1 MRTLVFA
8 TSNAGKKKE
17 LEALLGAGW
26 LVKSAADF
34 PDVPEVD
41 EDQPTFEGN
50 AAKKAHAFAKATGLL
65 ALADDSGLCVDA
77 LDGRPGVHSARYGRT
92 DGERIG
98 RLLAELKD
106 VPDERR
112 TARFECALCLVT
124 PDGEATFTRG
134 TCEGRIIHAPRGT
147 NGFGYDPIFELPG
160 GKTMAEL
167 SRDEKSAV
175 SHRGH
180 AFRKL
185 ANLLLRLGDDRW
197 SEGR

>member
-1 MRTLVFA
+1 MKTLVFA
-8 TSNAGKKKE
+8 TSNQGKRKE
-17 LEALLGAGW
+17 LEALLGPGW
-26 LVKSAADF
+26 QVRTAADF
-34 PDVPEVD
+34 PHVPEVD

-77 LDGRPGVHSARYGRT
+77 LGGRPGVFSARYGAS
-92 DGERIG
+92 DGDRIA
-98 RLLAELKD
+98 RLLKELD
-106 VPDERR
+106 GVPEPKR

-124 PDGEATFTRG
+124 PEGRETFTRG
-134 TCEGRIIHAPRGT
+134 TCEGRIIHAPRGA
-147 NGFGYDPIFELPG
+147 NGFGYDPIFELPN

-175 SHRGH
+175 SHRGN

-185 ANLLLRLGDDRW
+185 ATVLHAP
-197 SEGR
+197 

>member
-17 LEALLGAGW
+17 LEALLGPGW
-26 LVKSAADF
+26 QVKSAADF
-34 PDVPEVD
+34 PDLPEVD

-65 ALADDSGLCVDA
+65 SLADDSGLCVDA
-77 LDGRPGVHSARYGRT
+77 LDGRPGVFSARYGAS
-92 DGERIG
+92 DGDRIG
-98 RLLAELKD
+98 KLLGELKD
-106 VPDERR
+106 VPDEKR

-124 PDGEATFTRG
+124 PDGRETFTRG
-134 TCEGRIIHAPRGT
+134 TCEGRIIHAPRGA
-147 NGFGYDPIFELPG
+147 NGFGYDPIFELPN

-175 SHRGH
+175 SHRGN

-185 ANLLLRLGDDRW
+185 ANSLSPSGGEQL
-197 SEGR
+197 